1 MKNFSILTLILIF
14 FSACQ
19 PNSKTFQ
26 YNDEVIDTPEY
37 ANNFLI
43 SYGTDYCKLTVNF
56 SSNTDSKSY
65 NYFLVDLN
73 NKMPDLISS
82 ADTIRTPIEK
92 AVFLSSTYLGY
103 IELLDLRNSIVGISG
118 LNFIYDSIVNK
129 MIDNE
134 QIVDVGFEQNL
145 DIEKILELAPDVVFA
160 YDINGS
166 LQAKYEAL
174 QRLGI
179 QVVLVTEYLEEHPLG
194 RAEWLKFFAAF
205 YGLDDEANKLFDSIS
220 VKYNRIQLDAND
232 VLTQTGVILNTPFQG
247 VWYLPAKN
255 SYMAKLISDAGG
267 NYVFKEKSQTQTFSI
282 SLEEVILFND
292 SIDILLNPGFVN
304 SYSDIISIDKRIENL
319 TCVKNLN
326 VFNNNKRVGDNG
338 GNDFYEK
345 GVVEPH
351 LILSDLI
358 TIFSSDTLN
367 YANMIYYQKIEE

>member
-1 MKNFSILTLILIF
+1 MILIF